1 MLIHLIN
8 TGQGNFTGENVT
20 FTFNRNMI
28 VNDSDAIDNV
38 SKSEGLVSKETL
50 LAHHPYVT
58 DVKAEQ
64 ERLDKEQQEERKRL
78 ENDDY
83 SL

>member
-1 MLIHLIN
+1 M
-8 TGQGNFTGENVT
+8 T

-28 VNDSDAIDNV
+28 VNDSDAIANV

-58 DVKAEQ
+58 DVKAEM
-64 ERLDKEQQEERKRL
+64 ERLDKEQQDERKRL
-78 ENDDY
+78 EDDDY